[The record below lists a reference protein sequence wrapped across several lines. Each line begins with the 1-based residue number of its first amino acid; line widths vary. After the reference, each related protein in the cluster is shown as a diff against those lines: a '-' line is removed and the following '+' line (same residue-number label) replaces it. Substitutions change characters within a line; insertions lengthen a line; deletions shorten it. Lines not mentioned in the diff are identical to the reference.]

1 MGTDM
6 VWRRGM
12 MPMAFAGHSFSQ
24 MSNTALT
31 PLRKNY
37 AMKIRQT
44 RLPDFTAIN
53 PMSLSERRRYPRFPF
68 HSQALIDADGQQL
81 NGTLLDISIAGG
93 LVDCA
98 AAQLDIGSRCS
109 LTVCHGKKRAI
120 HVAGTVVHLS
130 SQLSGYLIGIEFS
143 AVDDGLEEKI
153 LEVIHLNLAS
163 PNLLS
168 REVAT
173 LLG

>member
-12 MPMAFAGHSFSQ
+12 MPMAFAGHSFPQ

-44 RLPDFTAIN
+44 RSPDFTAIN
-53 PMSLSERRRYPRFPF
+53 PMSLSDRRRYPRFPF
-68 HSQALIDADGQQL
+68 HSQALIQFDGQQL

-109 LTVCHGKKRAI
+109 LTVCHGKKRAV
-120 HVAGTVVHLS
+120 HVAGTVVHLNGH
-130 SQLSGYLIGIEFS
+130 LVGIEFS
-143 AVDDGLEEKI
+143 AIDDELEQKI
-153 LEVIHLNLAS
+153 LEIIHLNLAS